1 MQEFNF
7 FLPTKVYF
15 GKGTL
20 EKVGREVAKLGGR
33 KVMVVTGR
41 TSARKT
47 GILQKVENSLKKEK
61 IKTILF
67 EEVEPN
73 PSFETVKKG
82 VEISRKEKVD
92 IIVALGGGSPM
103 DAAKAIALL
112 STNSPPLEQ
121 YIGQDKVK
129 KSILSLI
136 AIPTTAGTGS
146 EVTKYAVLTDKEKAP
161 PHKEVIGDAYL
172 FPKIAILDPELT
184 LSLPSSITRDTGV
197 DALSHAIEGF
207 SSNHAQHLTDLLALK
222 SINLIFR
229 YLPEA
234 MKNPHNLEARSYLLY
249 ASFLAGIVIAQ
260 TGTIIVHAMG
270 YGLTSEFGIPHG
282 KANGI
287 LLPWVYEFNL
297 SANYSKFALLTR
309 ELEEKTENLSEKE
322 EAEKGVFL
330 LKNFLYDKVNIP
342 RNLREKNIKKD
353 KIEEFA
359 KEVMQNKRKLEVN
372 PRRPSLKDIIEI
384 YEKALLGKE

>member
-20 EKVGREVAKLGGR
+20 KKVGEETAKLGG
-33 KVMVVTGR
+33 KAMVVTGR

-47 GILQKVENSLKKEK
+47 GILQRVESSLKKEK

-67 EEVEPN
+67 EQVEPN
-73 PSFETVKKG
+73 PSFETAKRGAEVSK
-82 VEISRKEKVD
+82 REKVEV
-92 IIVALGGGSPM
+92 IVALGGGSPL
-103 DAAKAIALL
+103 DAAKAIAVL
-112 STNSPPLEQ
+112 STNSSPLEQ

-129 KSILSLI
+129 KPLLPLI

-146 EVTKYAVLTDKEKAP
+146 EVTKYIVLTDKKRIP
-161 PHKEVIGDAYL
+161 PHKEVIGDAHL

-184 LSLPSSITRDTGV
+184 LSLPPSITADTGV

-207 SSNHAQHLTDLLALK
+207 SSNRAQPLADLLALK

-234 MKNPHNLEARSYLLY
+234 INNPYNLEARSSLLY

-270 YGLTSEFGIPHG
+270 YRLTSEFGIPHG
-282 KANGI
+282 RANGI

-309 ELEEKTENLSEKE
+309 ELGEKTENLSEKE
-322 EAEKGVFL
+322 EAQRGVFL
-330 LKNFLYDKVNIP
+330 LKSFLQRVNMP
-342 RNLREKNIKKD
+342 RNLKEKNIKKD

-372 PRRPSLKDIIEI
+372 PRKVILEDIIEI
-384 YEKALLGKE
+384 YEKALSGKE